1 MSEKELLLPDI
12 GDFDTVEII
21 EMHVVAGDTVKVE
34 DPLLTLESD
43 KATMDIPSPFAG
55 TITQVSVAVG
65 DKVSE
70 GSKLGVIETS
80 EATAGSQPP
89 TKAQKTDSSTEQ
101 PAKAQKTDSSAEHS
115 REGTEKRICDTRK
128 CLRYQRRSCRIGC
141 RTGRLY
147 RRFSCG

>member
-55 TITQVSVAVG
+55 IIKQVSVAVG

-80 EATAGSQPP
+80 EAAAGSKP
-89 TKAQKTDSSTEQ
+89 
-101 PAKAQKTDSSAEHS
+101 PAKAQKTDSSAETPAKS
-115 REGTEKRICDTRK
+115 KKSASATPESASDINAEVVRV
-128 CLRYQRRSCRIGC
+128 
-141 RTGRLY
+141 
-147 RRFSCG
+147 